1 MKRIV
6 ALGLVLAAAG
16 AAAPAALPA
25 ERQRVAVIVVPSF
38 SPVFASP
45 KAAHGL
51 LVAGEGATVS
61 RRGALASLLHGAL
74 GNAIVDSGVPGGR
87 PKISL
92 STRPA
97 ETTFYVALPPPGKHH
112 NVVRYPIAVIGPG
125 YHGLLTS
132 SATHLTG
139 LIAISDVAPSV
150 LALRRGDRPPVRSRA
165 SSDPLGYLRSFDS
178 RLTHAHDSRT
188 GGVLVL
194 VGLMVALGLLALA
207 TGSRAV
213 GRAAFLAAPS
223 CLVVSLILSAAGVTS
238 VTEIVVALALGSA
251 ALALA
256 GGALL
261 LPPLRLALGLAAL
274 FAFVFVVLWAEPS
287 WNSLAALG
295 ARPDGGGRF
304 YGVNNQIATLLF
316 SPALVLGALVRGPW
330 LVAVALIVSAGV
342 GVSSVGANGG
352 ALVSYLAGFVVLGLL
367 VRETRPSA
375 ARAAAGIAVA
385 VVVAFALVGI
395 DAALGG
401 SSHVTHAVGGG
412 PGTLAG
418 DFAHRLHLTAAAIG
432 STWNAALLFALS
444 TAVLAYLAWRRPR
457 FAILDALLAGLV
469 VLVLVSDTPT
479 EITGLGVLSAI
490 VLRVWLERCGESLAP
505 LD

>member
-1 MKRIV
+1 MRLIV
-6 ALGLVLAAAG
+6 ALGLVLAAASAG
-16 AAAPAALPA
+16 QAAAAPA
-25 ERQRVAVIVVPSF
+25 ERAAVIVVPAS
-38 SPVFASP
+38 SPVFSSP

-61 RRGALASLLHGAL
+61 RRSALASLLRGEM
-74 GNAIVDSGVPGGR
+74 GNAVVDSGIPGGR
-87 PKISL
+87 QKISL

-97 ETTFYVALPPPGKHH
+97 ETTFYVALPPPGRHH
-112 NVVRYPIAVIGPG
+112 NVVRYPIAVVGPG

-132 SATHLTG
+132 SATHLDG

-150 LALRRGDRPPVRSRA
+150 LDLRSGDRPPIRSRS
-165 SSDPLGYLRSFDS
+165 SSDPLGYLRSFDR

-188 GGVLVL
+188 GGTLVL
-194 VGLMVALGLLALA
+194 VGLMVGLGLLALA
-207 TGSRAV
+207 TGSRAL

-223 CLVVSLILSAAGVTS
+223 CLVVSLILSAIGVTS
-238 VTEIVVALALGSA
+238 LTEIVVALALGSA

-256 GGALL
+256 CGALL
-261 LPPLRLALGLAAL
+261 RPRLPLALGLAAL
-274 FAFVFVVLWAEPS
+274 FAFIFTVLWAEPS

-304 YGVNNQIATLLF
+304 YGVNNQIATLLL
-316 SPALVLGALVRGPW
+316 SPALVLGALAGSG
-330 LVAVALIVSAGV
+330 LLLAIVALVISAGV
-342 GVSSVGANGG
+342 GVSAVGANGG
-352 ALVSYLAGFVVLGLL
+352 ALVSYLVGFLALGLL
-367 VRETRPSA
+367 LRETRPSVV
-375 ARAAAGIAVA
+375 RAGAGIAVA
-385 VVVAFALVGI
+385 VVVALAFVGI

-412 PGTLAG
+412 PGSLAG
-418 DFAHRLHLTAAAIG
+418 HFAHRLHLTAAAIG

-444 TAVLAYLAWRRPR
+444 TLVLAYLAWRRPR
-457 FAILDALLAGLV
+457 FAVLDALLIALV

-490 VLRVWLERCGESLAP
+490 VLRVWLERSGESLTP